1 MRLEG
6 KVIVVTGASAGMGRT
21 MVEAFVREG
30 AKVVGVARRREIL
43 EEIKEEISGEAGEFE
58 LYAGDVSKKD
68 VCDGMIDYAVEK
80 FGHLDALVNNA
91 GIMDDSAAAG
101 DFDEERM
108 HKIFDLNTFGV
119 FYAMK
124 KAVRQFLSQ
133 EREDLDEPRGSIL
146 NITSIGA
153 QHPNAGIVYCASK
166 AAVESA
172 TKHTAFMYLPE
183 GIRCNAIAPGGIV
196 TDIMFNMPESEP
208 YAKSRMAPLNMI
220 APTMAEPEVIAD
232 AAIFLVSDEAKYV
245 NGQILGVN
253 GGWLVV

>member
-6 KVIVVTGASAGMGRT
+6 KVIVVTGASAGMGRE
-21 MVEAFVREG
+21 MAEAFVREG
-30 AKVVGVARRREIL
+30 AKVVGVARRKEIL
-43 EEIKEEISGEAGEFE
+43 EEIKEETAGGPGVFE
-58 LYAGDVSKKD
+58 YYAGDVSSKD
-68 VCDGMIDYAVEK
+68 VCFGMIEYAVEK
-80 FGHLDALVNNA
+80 FGRLDALVNNA

-108 HKIFDLNTFGV
+108 QKLFDLNTFGV

-124 KAVRQFLSQ
+124 KAVQQFLAQ

-153 QHPNAGIVYCASK
+153 QHPNAGMIYGATK

-208 YAKSRMAPLNMI
+208 FAKSRMAALNMM

-253 GGWLVV
+253 GGWMVV